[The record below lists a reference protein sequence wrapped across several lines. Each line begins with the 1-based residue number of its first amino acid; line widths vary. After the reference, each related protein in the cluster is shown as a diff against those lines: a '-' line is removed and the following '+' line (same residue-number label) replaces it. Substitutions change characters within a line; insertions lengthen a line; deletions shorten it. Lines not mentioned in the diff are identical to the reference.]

1 MKTTRTV
8 LVSGVIF
15 VALAGLALSEDKPA
29 QSVPAK
35 PAAAQKVRAPAPE
48 TKATQSAEL
57 PVIGFLEQRDRTIT
71 IKAGEK
77 GTVYSVKTK
86 DGKVLYEDI
95 PTDQLRAKAP
105 ELHEFLNGA
114 VAGTSAVGSDGKA
127 RPNQDARIL
136 LLDVR

>member
-57 PVIGFLEQRDRTIT
+57 P
-71 IKAGEK
+71 GEK